1 VNLVGCSFGVT
12 QRPIITWSENAMI
25 YFLQYDFGLA
35 INVGV
40 FFAKQNI
47 EHLPSGTLFNMQT
60 LSP

>member
-40 FFAKQNI
+40 FSAKQNI
-47 EHLPSGTLFNMQT
+47 EHLP
-60 LSP
+60 